1 MLLNDIN
8 YYFCYTN
15 PMNMKINNL
24 TLLQEAFS
32 QAYIRIGVGSDAYK
46 EAGYSY
52 ANKSDKSIHEAA
64 CRLLKHSKVAAR
76 IKELQ
81 STVADIAEKE
91 FKITAEEMLR
101 HLNILRKA
109 RIDEYVEYHEFEVP
123 VTTTTGTGK
132 NKTVLTNTEKRTELR
147 IKPFDKLTEEQK
159 MCIEGIKQTKYG
171 IELKLHGKEWSIEKI
186 NKHIGFYEKDNEQKN
201 KVLDISNTEERE
213 ARIAELIAKAKQA

>member
-1 MLLNDIN
+1 
-8 YYFCYTN
+8 
-15 PMNMKINNL
+15 MKINNL
-24 TLLQEAFS
+24 TLKQEAFC
-32 QAYIRIGVGSDAYK
+32 QAYIRLGDKTAAYR
-46 EAGYSY
+46 EAYSTG
-52 ANKSDKSIHEAA
+52 NMKNETI
-64 CRLLKHSKVAAR
+64 HSKANLLSNKGNVGAR

-132 NKTVLTNTEKRTELR
+132 NKTVLTNIEKRTELR
-147 IKPFDKLTEEQK
+147 IKPFDKLTDEQK

>member
-1 MLLNDIN
+1 MLLNNIN
-8 YYFCYTN
+8 CYFCYTN

-24 TLLQEAFS
+24 TLKQEAFC
-32 QAYIRIGVGSDAYK
+32 QAYIRLGDKTAAYR
-46 EAGYSY
+46 EAYSTG
-52 ANKSDKSIHEAA
+52 NMKNETI
-64 CRLLKHSKVAAR
+64 HSKANLLSNKGNVGAR

-132 NKTVLTNTEKRTELR
+132 NKTVLTNIEKRTELR
-147 IKPFDKLTEEQK
+147 IKPFDKLTDEQK